1 MVASSGFW
9 SPVPSDVFVTAGS
22 SCSER
27 GHNRIFL
34 KYHSSQGVSDF
45 FSSAQDV
52 FSVSSQV
59 TKDGKPLRKWT
70 GFAVN

>member
-1 MVASSGFW
+1 MGFGALFPQMCLLLLEVLV
-9 SPVPSDVFVTAGS
+9 S
-22 SCSER
+22 SER

-34 KYHSSQGVSDF
+34 KYHFSRGVSDF
-45 FSSAQDV
+45 FSSARDV